1 MERSTIEI
9 VDFPM
14 KNCDF
19 PVRYVNVYQRVV
31 WYNLFPPFFYGEI
44 TSTLL
49 WLIFIVGW
57 YKLFFFYNKP
67 HYTIEKTHPH
77 NHVKNRCNV
86 VKTIIN
92 YSPVKLPCFWVGFKP
107 FPNGSVSKPCTPVV
121 HIKIAGI
128 YGCSSH

>member
-57 YKLFFFYNKP
+57 YKLFFF
-67 HYTIEKTHPH
+67 TI
-77 NHVKNRCNV
+77 NHITPLK
-86 VKTIIN
+86 KHIHIIM
-92 YSPVKLPCFWVGFKP
+92 
-107 FPNGSVSKPCTPVV
+107 
-121 HIKIAGI
+121 
-128 YGCSSH
+128 